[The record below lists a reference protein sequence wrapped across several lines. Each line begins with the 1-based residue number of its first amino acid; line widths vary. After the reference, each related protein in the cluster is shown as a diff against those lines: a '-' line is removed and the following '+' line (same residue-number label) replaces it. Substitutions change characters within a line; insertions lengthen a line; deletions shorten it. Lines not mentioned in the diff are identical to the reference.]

1 MESLFQLSLCACI
14 MSVERHM
21 KEDQTKL
28 YILVHINRGVLRT
41 QLTIFAKSSIIDVL
55 EGSKISA
62 CTHLA

>member
-1 MESLFQLSLCACI
+1 

-28 YILVHINRGVLRT
+28 YILVYINRGVLRT